1 MFDEPVALRF
11 LVRQDG
17 SGTHWMVWDRLL
29 RRPARVKGEELVKLG
44 FSAAETLKDSLNADP
59 PQRWSRL

>member
-1 MFDEPVALRF
+1 MVDEASAPRF

-29 RRPARVKGEELVKLG
+29 KRPARLKGEELVKLA

-59 PQRWSRL
+59 PQRWSR